1 MIRIPNI
8 VLNITTGL
16 FAGIGAY
23 TGNYWYLCG
32 SAVCIAI
39 YYYHKWENKKND
51 TEETKDNDNGE
62 LLTDEEEKQVWEEF
76 QGKVEDD
83 EDSTSQIEKGT
94 AEKTAPY

>member
-32 SAVCIAI
+32 SALCIAI
-39 YYYHKWENKKND
+39 YYYHKWEEKKIMND
-51 TEETKDNDNGE
+51 TK
-62 LLTDEEEKQVWEEF
+62 EF
-76 QGKVEDD
+76 SSVYG
-83 EDSTSQIEKGT
+83 I
-94 AEKTAPY
+94 

>member
-39 YYYHKWENKKND
+39 YYYHKWEDKKNS
-51 TEETKDNDNGE
+51 TEGWCDGLWITKKHESFGI
-62 LLTDEEEKQVWEEF
+62 TWP
-76 QGKVEDD
+76 
-83 EDSTSQIEKGT
+83 SI
-94 AEKTAPY
+94 

>member
-16 FAGIGAY
+16 FAGVGAY

-39 YYYHKWENKKND
+39 YYYYKWEV
-51 TEETKDNDNGE
+51 
-62 LLTDEEEKQVWEEF
+62 LMWH
-76 QGKVEDD
+76 
-83 EDSTSQIEKGT
+83 GT
-94 AEKTAPY
+94 PATADL

>member
-16 FAGIGAY
+16 FAGVGAY
-23 TGNYWYLCG
+23 TGNLWYLCG

-39 YYYHKWENKKND
+39 YYYHKWEDKKNN
-51 TEETKDNDNGE
+51 TEQTEDNDNGE

-83 EDSTSQIEKGT
+83 EDSTS
-94 AEKTAPY
+94 

>member
-39 YYYHKWENKKND
+39 YYYHKWEDKKNN
-51 TEETKDNDNGE
+51 TEQTEDNDNGK

-76 QGKVEDD
+76 QGKVE
-83 EDSTSQIEKGT
+83 EEKDSTS
-94 AEKTAPY
+94 

>member
-83 EDSTSQIEKGT
+83 DDSTSQIEKGT

>member
-32 SAVCIAI
+32 SAVCIAV
-39 YYYHKWENKKND
+39 YYYHKWEDKKNNREDGNED
-51 TEETKDNDNGE
+51 TTENEANSNFTPPN
-62 LLTDEEEKQVWEEF
+62 
-76 QGKVEDD
+76 
-83 EDSTSQIEKGT
+83 
-94 AEKTAPY
+94 

>member
-23 TGNYWYLCG
+23 SGNYWYLCG

-39 YYYHKWENKKND
+39 YYYHKWEDKKNNREQ
-51 TEETKDNDNGE
+51 TKEEDGE
-62 LLTDEEEKQVWEEF
+62 LMTDEEEKQVYQEWQDE
-76 QGKVEDD
+76 KEDN
-83 EDSTSQIEKGT
+83 STS
-94 AEKTAPY
+94 

>member
-23 TGNYWYLCG
+23 TGNYWYFCG

-39 YYYHKWENKKND
+39 YYYHKWEDKINNR
-51 TEETKDNDNGE
+51 EEDFAMTDEEIKQGELLADEGGE
-62 LLTDEEEKQVWEEF
+62 LLTDEEEKQVWEDF
-76 QGKVEDD
+76 QGKVKED
-83 EDSTSQIEKGT
+83 K
-94 AEKTAPY
+94 

>member
-39 YYYHKWENKKND
+39 YYYHKWEDNNTKQ
-51 TEETKDNDNGE
+51 TEDNDNGE

-76 QGKVEDD
+76 QGKLDD
-83 EDSTSQIEKGT
+83 DDN
-94 AEKTAPY
+94 

>member
-39 YYYHKWENKKND
+39 YYYHKWE
-51 TEETKDNDNGE
+51 DNNGE

-76 QGKVEDD
+76 QGKVKED
-83 EDSTSQIEKGT
+83 K
-94 AEKTAPY
+94 

>member
-39 YYYHKWENKKND
+39 YYYHKWEDKKNNIKQ
-51 TEETKDNDNGE
+51 TKDNDNGE
-62 LLTDEEEKQVWEEF
+62 LLTDKEEKQVWEKF
-76 QGKVEDD
+76 QGKVEEDD
-83 EDSTSQIEKGT
+83 N
-94 AEKTAPY
+94 

>member
-39 YYYHKWENKKND
+39 YYYHKWEDKQND
-51 TEETKDNDNGE
+51 TKQTENNDNGE
-62 LLTDEEEKQVWEEF
+62 LLTDKEEKQVWEEF
-76 QGKVEDD
+76 QDKVEKDD
-83 EDSTSQIEKGT
+83 N
-94 AEKTAPY
+94 